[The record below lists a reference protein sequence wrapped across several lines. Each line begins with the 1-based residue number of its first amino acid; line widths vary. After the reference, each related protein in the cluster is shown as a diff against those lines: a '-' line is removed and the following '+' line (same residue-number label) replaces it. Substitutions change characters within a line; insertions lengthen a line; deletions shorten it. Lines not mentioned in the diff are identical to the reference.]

1 MRFWSKGLGNR
12 TVSLRLSG
20 SEGVKSGD
28 CLYVRGVTEEPV
40 VWDYIMPLR
49 VRDLDEFFA
58 LLAEPHIIEF
68 LYHSPNRWR
77 VYRTLLVG
85 GVRFLVMLA
94 VFEVV
99 GRRRPAPEEPTIE
112 VPPPSKRRKGSR
124 ASSADRLAGLS
135 GRRRAAPGAPGGAA
149 LVAAEAEPLEVV
161 DG

>member
-28 CLYVRGVTEEPV
+28 CLYVRGVTEEPPAH
-40 VWDYIMPLR
+40 DPLAQ
-49 VRDLDEFFA
+49 V
-58 LLAEPHIIEF
+58 LL
-68 LYHSPNRWR
+68 
-77 VYRTLLVG
+77 RTLLVG

-124 ASSADRLAGLS
+124 ASSADGLAGLS
-135 GRRRAAPGAPGGAA
+135 GRRRAAPGAPGGSAV
-149 LVAAEAEPLEVV
+149 VAAEAEPLEVV